1 MNNVISFKDAI
12 ERRKK
17 KNEKKVDEPNNVIKN
32 KSFSKSE
39 SSFIEEAKK
48 FKFILLSPPGSFVVV
63 NTKNL
68 PEPFPP
74 NPPPPLVA

>member
-17 KNEKKVDEPNNVIKN
+17 KKKNEKKVDEPKIKN

-39 SSFIEEAKK
+39 SSFIEEAKR
-48 FKFILLSPPGSFVVV
+48 FKFILLTSPGSFVVV